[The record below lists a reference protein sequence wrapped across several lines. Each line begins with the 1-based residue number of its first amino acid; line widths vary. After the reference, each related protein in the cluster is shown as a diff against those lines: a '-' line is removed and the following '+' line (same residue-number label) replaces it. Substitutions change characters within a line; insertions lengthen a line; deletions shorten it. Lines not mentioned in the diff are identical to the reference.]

1 MPRLRATA
9 IDLPQAEREQLQQ
22 LVKRHRTPQQL
33 AKRARIILMADEG
46 CSNHEIARQLQLTR
60 DTVRLWRRRWAVSEG
75 LDLLSEERLSDL
87 ERPGAPAKFSL
98 EQVTQLYAVA
108 CEDPKASERPISQ
121 WTSRELAAELVKREI
136 VESISVRHVGRL
148 LAEADL
154 KPH

>member
-1 MPRLRATA
+1 MPRLPATA
-9 IDLPQAEREQLQQ
+9 IDLSQAEREQLEQ

-46 CSNHEIARQLQLTR
+46 RSNHEIARQLHLTR
-60 DTVRLWRRRWAVSEG
+60 DTVRLWRRRWVSSET
-75 LDLLSEERLSDL
+75 LDLSPEERLGDL
-87 ERPGAPAKFSL
+87 DRPGAPAKFSL
-98 EQVTQLYAVA
+98 EQVTQLYAIA
-108 CEDPKASERPISQ
+108 CEDPQVSKRPISQ
-121 WTSRELAAELVKREI
+121 WTTRELAEELVKREI

>member
-1 MPRLRATA
+1 
-9 IDLPQAEREQLQQ
+9 
-22 LVKRHRTPQQL
+22 
-33 AKRARIILMADEG
+33 MADEG
-46 CSNHEIARQLQLTR
+46 CSNHEIARQLHLTR
-60 DTVRLWRRRWAVSEG
+60 DTVRLWRRRWTAGEG
-75 LDLLSEERLSDL
+75 LDFSSEERLSDL

-121 WTSRELAAELVKREI
+121 WTSRELAAELVKRKI

-148 LAEADL
+148 LAEAEL